1 MGPSRG
7 RRRLASGLPSPKAPK
22 SPSRGRKRR
31 ILPWAL
37 SGALVLVP
45 SLRASH
51 LSGQTMLGARLG
63 ASVSS
68 LAEVDDAGVGNR
80 TGFAAGIFLER
91 PVSPRFSLQAEGAYV
106 QKGASFEDATLE
118 LDYVELAAYL
128 KTGTSGRLSVH
139 AFAGPAVGIN
149 ASCRVSAHLIA
160 GIVTQLFGGD
170 VEEGPCDA
178 LDNEIVVETF
188 DFGAKGGVGVAV
200 GESSRLSL
208 EVAYTLGLRDIR
220 RGDKNRAFLIQAGV
234 AFPVG

>member
-1 MGPSRG
+1 MGPSVG
-7 RRRLASGLPSPKAPK
+7 DARLASGLPSPKAPK
-22 SPSRGRKRR
+22 RPSRGRKRR

-37 SGALVLVP
+37 SGALVLAP
-45 SLRASH
+45 SLRAGP

-80 TGFAAGIFLER
+80 TGFAAGVFLER

-149 ASCRVSAHLIA
+149 ASCRVSADLIA

-200 GESSRLSL
+200 GESSRWSL

-220 RGDKNRAFLIQAGV
+220 RGDKNRAFLIQAGA

>member
-1 MGPSRG
+1 M
-7 RRRLASGLPSPKAPK
+7 LA
-22 SPSRGRKRR
+22 
-31 ILPWAL
+31 
-37 SGALVLVP
+37 P
-45 SLRASH
+45 SLRASP

-68 LAEVDDAGVGNR
+68 LADVDDAGVGNR
-80 TGFAAGIFLER
+80 TGFAAGIFFER

-128 KTGTSGRLSVH
+128 KTSTSGRLSVH

-149 ASCRVSAHLIA
+149 TSCQVSADLIA
-160 GIVTQLFGGD
+160 DIVTTLFTGD
-170 VEEGPCDA
+170 GVEDGACDA

-200 GESSRLSL
+200 GESSRWSL
-208 EVAYTLGLRDIR
+208 EVAYTLGLRDVR
-220 RGDKNRAFLIQAGV
+220 RGDKNRAFLIQAGA
-234 AFPVG
+234 AFPIG